1 MAGKAIRTVTVRGV
15 TIGEGSPK
23 VIAPLTGSS
32 PEQLRSQVD
41 ALLDVRPDL
50 AEWRADHFAP
60 LSDTAAVTATARE
73 LTGRLAGIPLL
84 FTCRTRAEGGQAEID
99 DEAYGE
105 LNTAV
110 IRSGHAD
117 LVDVEYR
124 RASGVVR
131 RIVEAAHG
139 HGVPVVASNHD
150 FSGTPE
156 KDEIVARLREMQEL
170 GADICKIAVMPRSA
184 ADVLTLLDATRT
196 MHEEYADRP
205 LITMAMGGLGLVS
218 RLAGRVFGSAATFG
232 MVGTASA
239 PGQIDVT
246 ELRTVLEV
254 LDRAV

>member
-15 TIGEGSPK
+15 TIGEGTPK
-23 VIAPLTGSS
+23 VIAPLTGGS

-41 ALLDVRPDL
+41 ALLDVRPDA
-50 AEWRADHFAP
+50 AEWRVDHFAP
-60 LSDTAAVTATARE
+60 LTDTAAVTATARE
-73 LTGRLAGIPLL
+73 LAERLAGIPLL
-84 FTCRTRAEGGQAEID
+84 FTCRTRAEGGRADIA

-105 LNTAV
+105 LNTAAV
-110 IRSGHAD
+110 RSGHVD

-124 RASGVVR
+124 RRPDVVE
-131 RIVEAAHG
+131 RIVETAHE
-139 HGVPVVASNHD
+139 HGVPVIASNHD
-150 FSGTPE
+150 FSGTPGR
-156 KDEIVARLREMQEL
+156 DEIVARLREMQDL
-170 GADICKIAVMPRSA
+170 GADICKIAVMPHSA

-196 MHEEYADRP
+196 MHEEHADRP

-239 PGQIDVT
+239 PGQIDVG